1 MKIVASQAH
10 HLHAPSWEL
19 GPGRFLP
26 AFEKPERAEIVLK
39 SLEGSQLGSVITP
52 VSFGEDTALAV
63 HDADYLDF
71 LKTAHAGFQELG
83 LEGDPTACVW
93 PRGRMRADSSDSI
106 VAKFGRYCFDGVA
119 ITQTTYEAIVASRDI
134 ALTAAQLVE
143 QGDRAAFALCR
154 PPGHHAGPNY
164 AGGYCFLNNAAIA
177 AQWLRNAGAKRVGI
191 LDIDYHH
198 GNGTQEIFFDR
209 SDVVFASLHGDP
221 QFEYPFYAGHADEVG
236 EGEGHGFN
244 LNLPLPA
251 GTTYAT
257 WREALSQAIA
267 FVIRCELDCLVVS
280 AGMDTFLEDPI
291 SSFCLQTED
300 YLKVGAQI
308 EAMGMPTVFVFEGGY
323 AVSALGENV
332 AALLRGFTTGADS
345 RL

>member
-1 MKIVASQAH
+1 MKIVTSEAH
-10 HLHAPSWEL
+10 QLHAPQQEL
-19 GPGRFLP
+19 SPGQFLP
-26 AFEKPERAEIVLK
+26 IFEKPERVNIVLS
-39 SLEGSQLGSVITP
+39 SLETDEFGPTITP
-52 VSFGEDTALAV
+52 SSFSDETMLAV
-63 HDADYLDF
+63 HDADYLAF
-71 LKTAHAGFQELG
+71 LKTAYAACKELG
-83 LEGDPTACVW
+83 VEGDPTPCVW

-106 VAKFGRYCFDGVA
+106 VAQFGRYCFDGCVP
-119 ITQTTYEAIVASRDI
+119 ITETTFEAVLASRDI
-134 ALTAAQLVE
+134 ALSAAKLVLE
-143 QGDRAAFALCR
+143 GDRAAFALCR

-177 AQWLRNAGAKRVGI
+177 AQWLRDAGAKRVAI

-209 SDVVFASLHGDP
+209 SDVVFASIHGDP

-251 GTTYAT
+251 GTAYAEWSKT
-257 WREALSQAIA
+257 LSKAIE
-267 FVIRCELDCLVVS
+267 FIGGCEPEYLVVS
-280 AGMDTFLEDPI
+280 VGMDTFVDDPI

-300 YLKVGAQI
+300 YVTVGAQI
-308 EAMGMPTVFVFEGGY
+308 EAIGLPTVFVFEGGY

-332 AALLRGFTTGADS
+332 AALLKGFRGP
-345 RL
+345 

>member
-1 MKIVASQAH
+1 MPAGHFFRLRDFPSLASSGSAIFCQGRGNLEHENSRLAG
-10 HLHAPSWEL
+10 ASPARTIL
-19 GPGRFLP
+19 GTWPGQVSP

-143 QGDRAAFALCR
+143 Q
-154 PPGHHAGPNY
+154 
-164 AGGYCFLNNAAIA
+164 AIA
-177 AQWLRNAGAKRVGI
+177 RPLHSADRRGTMPVRITQGA
-191 LDIDYHH
+191 
-198 GNGTQEIFFDR
+198 
-209 SDVVFASLHGDP
+209 
-221 QFEYPFYAGHADEVG
+221 
-236 EGEGHGFN
+236 
-244 LNLPLPA
+244 
-251 GTTYAT
+251 
-257 WREALSQAIA
+257 
-267 FVIRCELDCLVVS
+267 
-280 AGMDTFLEDPI
+280 
-291 SSFCLQTED
+291 
-300 YLKVGAQI
+300 
-308 EAMGMPTVFVFEGGY
+308 TVF
-323 AVSALGENV
+323 
-332 AALLRGFTTGADS
+332 
-345 RL
+345 

>member
-19 GPGRFLP
+19 SVGQFLP
-26 AFEKPERAEIVLK
+26 AFEKPERVEIVLK
-39 SLEGSQLGSVITP
+39 SLAASQQGQVIGP
-52 VSFGEDTALAV
+52 SSFGEDTALAV
-63 HDADYLDF
+63 HEPDYLAF
-71 LKTAHAGFQELG
+71 LKTAHAAFQELG

-119 ITQTTYEAIVASRDI
+119 ITKTTYEAVVASRDI
-134 ALTAAQLVE
+134 ALTATRRVK

-177 AQWLRNAGAKRVGI
+177 AQWLRDAGAKSVAI

-198 GNGTQEIFFDR
+198 GNGTQEIFYDR
-209 SDVVFASLHGDP
+209 SDVVFASIHGDP

-251 GTTYAT
+251 GTAYAEWSET
-257 WREALSQAIA
+257 LSKAIE
-267 FVIRCELDCLVVS
+267 FVGGCEPDYLVVS
-280 AGMDTFLEDPI
+280 VGMDTFVDDPI
-291 SSFCLQTED
+291 SSFRLQTDD
-300 YLKVGAQI
+300 YVSVGEHI
-308 EAMGMPTVFVFEGGY
+308 EAIGLPTVFVFEGGY

-332 AALLRGFTTGADS
+332 AALLKGF
-345 RL
+345 RFH

>member
-19 GPGRFLP
+19 SVGKFLP
-26 AFEKPERAEIVLK
+26 AFEKPERIEIVLK
-39 SLEGSQLGSVITP
+39 SLEASQLDQVITP
-52 VSFGEDTALAV
+52 RSYGEDTALAV
-63 HDADYLDF
+63 HDADYLAF
-71 LKTAHAGFQELG
+71 LKIAHAEFQELG

-93 PRGRMRADSSDSI
+93 PRGRMRADSSGSI
-106 VAKFGRYCFDGVA
+106 VAKFGRYCFDGCVP
-119 ITQTTYEAIVASRDI
+119 ITETTFEAVLASRDI
-134 ALTAAQLVE
+134 ALSAAKLVYE
-143 QGDRAAFALCR
+143 GDRAAFALCR

-177 AQWLRNAGAKRVGI
+177 AQWLRDAGAKRVAI

-209 SDVVFASLHGDP
+209 SDVVFASIHGDP

-236 EGEGHGFN
+236 EAEGHGFN

-251 GTTYAT
+251 GTAYAQWSET
-257 WREALSQAIA
+257 LSKAIE
-267 FVIRCELDCLVVS
+267 FVGGCEPDYLVVS
-280 AGMDTFLEDPI
+280 VGMDTFVDDPI

-300 YLKVGAQI
+300 YVKVGAQI
-308 EAMGMPTVFVFEGGY
+308 EAIELPTVFVFEGGY

-332 AALLRGFTTGADS
+332 AALLKGF
-345 RL
+345 RVP

>member
-1 MKIVASQAH
+1 MKIVASQVH

-19 GPGRFLP
+19 SVGKFLP
-26 AFEKPERAEIVLK
+26 AFEKPERVEIVLK
-39 SLEGSQLGSVITP
+39 SLEASQLGQVIGP
-52 VSFGEDTALAV
+52 SSFGEDTALAV
-63 HDADYLDF
+63 HDVDYLAF
-71 LKTAHAGFQELG
+71 LSTAYTACKELG
-83 LEGDPTACVW
+83 VEGDPTACVW

-106 VAKFGRYCFDGVA
+106 VAKFGRYCFDGCVP
-119 ITQTTYEAIVASRDI
+119 ITETTFDAVVASRDI
-134 ALTAAQLVE
+134 ALSAAELVCE
-143 QGDRAAFALCR
+143 GDRAAFALCR

-177 AQWLRNAGAKRVGI
+177 AQWLRDAGAKRVAI

-209 SDVVFASLHGDP
+209 SDVVFASIHGDP

-251 GTTYAT
+251 GTAYAQ
-257 WREALSQAIA
+257 WSESLSKAIE
-267 FVIRCELDCLVVS
+267 FVGRSEPDYLVVS
-280 AGMDTFLEDPI
+280 VGMDTFVDDPI

-300 YLKVGAQI
+300 YVMVGEQI
-308 EAMGMPTVFVFEGGY
+308 EAIGLPTVFVFEGGY
-323 AVSALGENV
+323 AVSALGDNV
-332 AALLRGFTTGADS
+332 ASLLRGF
-345 RL
+345 RH

>member
-19 GPGRFLP
+19 SAGKFLP
-26 AFEKPERAEIVLK
+26 AFEKPERVEIVLK
-39 SLEGSQLGSVITP
+39 SLEGSQLGSVTP
-52 VSFGEDTALAV
+52 PSSFSEDTALAV
-63 HDADYLDF
+63 HDADYLAF
-71 LKTAHAGFQELG
+71 LKTAHAEFQELG

-93 PRGRMRADSSDSI
+93 PRGRMRADSSDYI

-119 ITQTTYEAIVASRDI
+119 ITQTTYEAVVASRDI
-134 ALTAAQLVE
+134 ALTATQLVE

-177 AQWLRNAGAKRVGI
+177 AQWLRDAGAKRVGI

-251 GTTYAT
+251 GTAYAT
-257 WREALSQAIA
+257 WSEALSQAVG
-267 FVIRCELDCLVVS
+267 FVTRCEPDCLVVS
-280 AGMDTFLEDPI
+280 AGMDTFLDDPI

-300 YLKVGAQI
+300 YVKVGAQI

-323 AVSALGENV
+323 AISALGENV
-332 AALLRGFTTGADS
+332 AALLRGFTTSADS
-345 RL
+345 RP